1 LTAEE
6 VQPDDTRPSLRQAQ
20 GRRGE
25 RVERLDGQAVGQK
38 RGRMTE
44 FSLKGKTAAI
54 TGAARGIGRAIA
66 LRFAQAG
73 AKVVVSD
80 RELKDVQVVADEIK
94 AAGGQAL
101 AVQAHVG
108 SLDQLEGLVMQT
120 VEAFGRVDVMINNA
134 GINPHFGPL
143 LAADEGAVEKTLD
156 VNLKGVWRGCKA
168 VAPQMEKQGGGK
180 IINMASVGGFR
191 PGPGSGLYGI
201 SKAAVIMLTEILAV
215 ELGPANI
222 QVNAIAPGIIKTRFS
237 QPLWKTPEVA
247 ERALRSL
254 PLHRFGEPEDVA
266 GLALYLASPASD
278 FVTGAVFVLDGGQR
292 VVPPVV

>member
-1 LTAEE
+1 
-6 VQPDDTRPSLRQAQ
+6 
-20 GRRGE
+20 
-25 RVERLDGQAVGQK
+25 
-38 RGRMTE
+38 MTE
-44 FSLKGKTAAI
+44 FSLEGKTAAI

-73 AKVVVSD
+73 AKVAVSD

-94 AAGGQAL
+94 AAGGEAL
-101 AVQAHVG
+101 ALQAHVG
-108 SLDQLEGLVMQT
+108 HLDQLEALVRQT
-120 VEAFGRVDVMINNA
+120 VETFGRVDVMVNNA
-134 GINPHFGPL
+134 GTNPHFGPL
-143 LAADEGAVEKTLD
+143 LSADEGQVEKTLD
-156 VNLKGVWRGCKA
+156 VNLKGVFRGCKA

-201 SKAAVIMLTEILAV
+201 SKAGVIMLTEVLAV

-278 FVTGAVFVLDGGQR
+278 FVTGAVFVMDGGQR